1 MKIRNYNFNN
11 NYYYGLRRNKRFYES
26 EQPDMPSKE
35 ILKQMKD
42 FSQKYNDSIKIFIKS
57 IFDNDFNL
65 IEGEEFVEDWN
76 NEFNNIKNELDREI
90 KQITDYKPTTIIS
103 NYGENNDNEI
113 EDDDEDEIEDDDE
126 ESINEN
132 KIKSKKSLN
141 SFSESYTHYNS
152 IGMSSF
158 FECYQDIIKNEDKK
172 TNYDSALDFLR
183 KNKEKKNERGVA
195 EVTVIRP
202 KVYVPY
208 MKILVSI
215 VSLYREYMERALKH
229 FELRLENL
237 YSNFSKYRDD
247 LGKNQSS
254 VIKDKLGNDISDEVS
269 EYAAYILIK
278 LFNISSKTEGEFL
291 NISFKQ
297 NVILNNNQKE
307 DKKDKKDYVIKK
319 LNTEEI
325 DKNNKEIQKLN
336 NNNILYKDSMED
348 EYSCFHQTQL
358 DKDKES
364 FSIYLDDSLADKNIT
379 FSFKLAISEKIKEI
393 NGKKNN
399 IMTFNYIVLYKS
411 R

>member
-1 MKIRNYNFNN
+1 MKIRNSNFTTNQ
-11 NYYYGLRRNKRFYES
+11 YHGLRKSKRFYES
-26 EQPDMPSKE
+26 EQSDMPSKE

-42 FSQKYNDSIKIFIKS
+42 FSQKYSDSIKIFIKS
-57 IFDNDFNL
+57 IFNNDFIL

-76 NEFNNIKNELDREI
+76 KEFNNIKNELDREI
-90 KQITDYKPTTIIS
+90 KQITNYNPTTIIS
-103 NYGENNDNEI
+103 NYGENND
-113 EDDDEDEIEDDDE
+113 DEIENENEDENEDE

-132 KIKSKKSLN
+132 KTKSKESLN

-158 FECYQDIIKNEDKK
+158 FECYKDIIKNEDKK
-172 TNYDSALDFLR
+172 TNYDSAIDFLR
-183 KNKEKKNERGVA
+183 KNKERKNNRGSA

-202 KVYVPY
+202 KVYAPY

-215 VSLYREYMERALKH
+215 VSLYREYMERALKN

-237 YSNFSKYRDD
+237 YSNFSKYRDE
-247 LGKNQSS
+247 LGKDQSY

-278 LFNISSKTEGEFL
+278 AFNISSKIEGEFL

-297 NVILNNNQKE
+297 NVILNKNQKE
-307 DKKDKKDYVIKK
+307 NNKDKKDSYIIQK

-336 NNNILYKDSMED
+336 NKNILYKDSMED
-348 EYSCFHQTQL
+348 EDSDFHQTKL
-358 DKDKES
+358 DKDKF
-364 FSIYLDDSLADKNIT
+364 FSIYLNDSLADKNIT
-379 FSFKLAISEKIKEI
+379 FSFNLAISEKIEEI
-393 NGKKNN
+393 NSKKNN
-399 IMTFNYIVLYKS
+399 VMTFNYTVSYKS

>member
-1 MKIRNYNFNN
+1 MKIRNSNFTNN
-11 NYYYGLRRNKRFYES
+11 QYHGLRKSKRFYES
-26 EQPDMPSKE
+26 EQSDMPSKE

-42 FSQKYNDSIKIFIKS
+42 FSQKYSDSIKIFIKS
-57 IFDNDFNL
+57 IFNNDFNL

-76 NEFNNIKNELDREI
+76 REFNNIKNELDREI
-90 KQITDYKPTTIIS
+90 KQITNYNPTTIIS
-103 NYGENNDNEI
+103 NYGENNDDEI
-113 EDDDEDEIEDDDE
+113 ENEDEDENE

-132 KIKSKKSLN
+132 KIKSKESLN

-158 FECYQDIIKNEDKK
+158 FECYKDIIKNEDKK
-172 TNYDSALDFLR
+172 TNYDSAIDFLR
-183 KNKEKKNERGVA
+183 KNKERKNNRGSA

-202 KVYVPY
+202 KVYAPY

-215 VSLYREYMERALKH
+215 VSLYREYMERALKK

-237 YSNFSKYRDD
+237 YSNFSKYRDE
-247 LGKNQSS
+247 LGKDQSS

-278 LFNISSKTEGEFL
+278 AFNISSKIEGEFL

-297 NVILNNNQKE
+297 NVVLNKNQKE
-307 DKKDKKDYVIKK
+307 NNKDKKDSYIIQK

-336 NNNILYKDSMED
+336 NKNILYKDSMED
-348 EYSCFHQTQL
+348 EDSDFHQTKL
-358 DKDKES
+358 DKDKF
-364 FSIYLDDSLADKNIT
+364 FSIYLNDSLADKNIT
-379 FSFKLAISEKIKEI
+379 FSFNLEISEKIEEI
-393 NGKKNN
+393 NSKRNN
-399 IMTFNYIVLYKS
+399 VMTFNYTVSYKS

>member
-1 MKIRNYNFNN
+1 MKIRNSKSTNN
-11 NYYYGLRRNKRFYES
+11 HYYGLRKNKKFYES
-26 EQPDMPSKE
+26 EQSDMPSKE
-35 ILKQMKD
+35 IIKQMKD
-42 FSQKYNDSIKIFIKS
+42 FSQKYSDSIKIFIKA

-76 NEFNNIKNELDREI
+76 KEFNNIKNELDREI

-103 NYGENNDNEI
+103 NYGENND
-113 EDDDEDEIEDDDE
+113 DEIEDEKEDE

-132 KIKSKKSLN
+132 KIKSLN

-158 FECYQDIIKNEDKK
+158 FECYKDIIKNEDKK
-172 TNYDSALDFLR
+172 TNYDSAIDFLR
-183 KNKEKKNERGVA
+183 KNKEKKNDRGAA

-202 KVYVPY
+202 KVYAPY

-215 VSLYREYMERALKH
+215 VSLYREYMERALKK

-237 YSNFSKYRDD
+237 YSNFSKYRDE

-278 LFNISSKTEGEFL
+278 AFNISSKIEGEFL

-297 NVILNNNQKE
+297 NVVLNKNQK
-307 DKKDKKDYVIKK
+307 DNKKDKKDSYIIQK

-336 NNNILYKDSMED
+336 NKNILYKDSMED
-348 EYSCFHQTQL
+348 EYSDFHQTKL
-358 DKDKES
+358 DKDKF
-364 FSIYLDDSLADKNIT
+364 FSIYLNDSLADKNIT
-379 FSFKLAISEKIKEI
+379 FSFNLEISEKIEKI

-399 IMTFNYIVLYKS
+399 VMTFNYTVSYKS

>member
-1 MKIRNYNFNN
+1 MKIRNSKSTNN
-11 NYYYGLRRNKRFYES
+11 QYYGLSKSKRFYES
-26 EQPDMPSKE
+26 EQSDMPSKE

-42 FSQKYNDSIKIFIKS
+42 FSQKYSDSIKIFIKS
-57 IFDNDFNL
+57 IFNNDFNL

-76 NEFNNIKNELDREI
+76 KEFNNIKNELDREI
-90 KQITDYKPTTIIS
+90 KQITNYNPTTIIS
-103 NYGENNDNEI
+103 NYGENNDDEI
-113 EDDDEDEIEDDDE
+113 ENEDEDENE

-132 KIKSKKSLN
+132 KTKSKESLN

-158 FECYQDIIKNEDKK
+158 FECYKDIIKNEDKK
-172 TNYDSALDFLR
+172 TNYDSAIDFLR
-183 KNKEKKNERGVA
+183 KNKERKNNRGSA

-202 KVYVPY
+202 KVYAPY

-215 VSLYREYMERALKH
+215 VSLYREYMERALKK

-237 YSNFSKYRDD
+237 YSNFSKYRDE
-247 LGKNQSS
+247 LGKEQSY

-278 LFNISSKTEGEFL
+278 AFNISSKIEGEFL

-297 NVILNNNQKE
+297 NVILNKNQKE
-307 DKKDKKDYVIKK
+307 NNKDKKDSYIIQK

-336 NNNILYKDSMED
+336 NKNILYKDSMED
-348 EYSCFHQTQL
+348 EDSDFHQTKL
-358 DKDKES
+358 DKDKF
-364 FSIYLDDSLADKNIT
+364 FSIYLNDSLADKNIT
-379 FSFKLAISEKIKEI
+379 FSFNLAISEKIEEI
-393 NGKKNN
+393 NSKKNN
-399 IMTFNYIVLYKS
+399 VMTFNYTVSYKS